1 MDFRNRW
8 ALPGSIVHAP
18 LQFWCVNALF
28 ILFLILGAVSS
39 SLMFKLSLASLLLLN
54 VLVHLINPTPVL
66 RQYSP
71 RVISALVQ
79 HVDIKYKTSLYIC
92 MNIIQ
97 LTTTTTTATAYGG
110 P

>member
-28 ILFLILGAVSS
+28 ILLLILGAVSS
-39 SLMFKLSLASLLLLN
+39 SLTFKRSLDSLLLLN
-54 VLVHLINPTPVL
+54 VLMPLIPTLVL

-71 RVISALVQ
+71 GVISALSQ
-79 HVDIKYKTSLYIC
+79 HVDIIYKKSLYIC
-92 MNIIQ
+92 MNIIR
-97 LTTTTTTATAYGG
+97 LATTTTTATAYGG